1 MSFKMRHWGSRLLPI
16 LVILSLLLAACT
28 AAGVPAAPAAP
39 VAESGS
45 GEQAATTGGRAL
57 PEDAA
62 ADQTL
67 HYVTR
72 NFNRLNPASE
82 GGFGRPWV
90 SFMWMTMFLNDRE
103 NNISPWLA
111 ESYDVSDDGLTYV
124 IHIKPGA
131 TWSDGSPVTAQE
143 AIDYWAYGLS
153 PKCTGCWLSYVSG
166 FTLIEGAKGVI
177 DGSAETVSGLTAVDE
192 KTLEIKLESPN
203 PTFINS
209 FAHFNTGFMKMEDVG
224 EEEFS
229 AGPDTRVNGPFKIE
243 EWDVDAQKHVIVQN
257 PAWWGETK
265 PYIQKI
271 IAQPSQDENVSFIMW
286 QNDEVDIAHWLSNIR
301 EPLRESEADTFVQ
314 IPYATNF
321 FFPFWTTLEPMDD
334 LNLRKALVHAVDWDA
349 AIGAAWEG
357 ARNER
362 VMKSHLTPELACFK
376 ADNWPDFGWPD
387 YGYNPDKAKEELAA
401 SKYGSAENLPKI
413 RITVNGQSPNYIR
426 TAEII
431 IEQWKN
437 NLGITDV
444 EVRPG
449 ALADAWGQEAEQ
461 VQVRRSSWGATVP
474 LSNAMIAGLIKYA
487 LDPAG
492 PGVVDEELAA
502 LGEELA
508 ALAPDD
514 PDFCAKVQ
522 AAESQLL
529 GHYYF
534 MPMIWDLYEY
544 NVKPWVKNF
553 DTNVDNNWTGL
564 LDMYIAEH

>member
-1 MSFKMRHWGSRLLPI
+1 MFQRMRRKSS
-16 LVILSLLLAACT
+16 VIIPLLLLMGMLMSCAMPSGQA
-28 AAGVPAAPAAP
+28 PAPAAD
-39 VAESGS
+39 AGS
-45 GEQAATTGGRAL
+45 SEQAATSGRPL

-62 ADQTL
+62 EDQTL

-82 GGFGRPWV
+82 GGFGRPWI

-103 NNISPWLA
+103 NNIHPWLA
-111 ESYDVSDDGLTYV
+111 TGYDVSEDGLTYT
-124 IHIKPGA
+124 IHINPA
-131 TWSDGSPVTAQE
+131 AVWSDGSPVTAQE
-143 AIDYWAYGLS
+143 AIDYWSYGLS
-153 PKCTGCWLSYVSG
+153 SKCTGCYLSYVSG
-166 FTLIEGAKGVI
+166 LTLIDGAQAVM
-177 DGSAETVSGLTAVDE
+177 DGTAETITGITAVDE
-192 KTLEIKLESPN
+192 KTLEFHLTSPS
-203 PTFINS
+203 PTFINN

-265 PYIQKI
+265 PYLQKI

-286 QNDEVDIAHWLSNIR
+286 QNDEVDVAHWLSNIR
-301 EPLRESEADTFVQ
+301 ESLRESEPDTFVQ

-321 FFPFWTTLEPMDD
+321 FFPFWLTLEPMDD
-334 LNLRKALVHAVDWDA
+334 INVRKALVHAVDWDA
-349 AIGAAWEG
+349 AIAAAWEG
-357 ARNER
+357 ARNDR
-362 VMKSHLTPELACFK
+362 VMKTHLTPELACFK
-376 ADNWPDFGWPD
+376 ADNWPE

-401 SKYGSAENLPKI
+401 SKYGSAEGLPKI

-431 IEQWKN
+431 MEQWKN

-449 ALADAWGQEAEQ
+449 ALADAWGQEADQ
-461 VQVRRSSWGATVP
+461 VQVRRSSWGATIP
-474 LSNAMIAGLIKYA
+474 LPGDMVAGLYKWA
-487 LDPAG
+487 SDPAG
-492 PGVVDEELAA
+492 VGLVDEELGAMVD
-502 LGEELA
+502 ELRTI
-508 ALAPDD
+508 APDAAD
-514 PDFCAKVQ
+514 YCGKVQ
-522 AAESQLL
+522 AVENRLL

-564 LDMYIAEH
+564 LDMYIAKH

>member
-1 MSFKMRHWGSRLLPI
+1 MFHRIRRKSSVLLP
-16 LVILSLLLAACT
+16 LLLLIAIL
-28 AAGVPAAPAAP
+28 AGCAMPAGQAPAAP
-39 VAESGS
+39 PAEAG
-45 GEQAATTGGRAL
+45 GEQAAVSGRPL
-57 PEDAA
+57 PDDAA
-62 ADQTL
+62 EDQTL

-72 NFNRLNPASE
+72 NFSRLNPASE
-82 GGFGRPWV
+82 GGFGRPWI

-103 NNISPWLA
+103 NNIHPWLA
-111 ESYDVSDDGLTYV
+111 TGYEVSEDGLTYT
-124 IHIKPGA
+124 IHINPA
-131 TWSDGSPVTAQE
+131 AVWSDGSPVTAQE
-143 AIDYWAYGLS
+143 AIDYWSYGLS
-153 PKCTGCWLSYVSG
+153 PQCTGCYLSYVSG
-166 FTLIEGAKGVI
+166 MSLI
-177 DGSAETVSGLTAVDE
+177 DGAQAVMDGTAETITGITAVDE
-192 KTLEIKLESPN
+192 KTLEFHLTVAS
-203 PTFINS
+203 PTFINN
-209 FAHFNTGFMKMEDVG
+209 FAHFNTGFLKMEDVG

-265 PYIQKI
+265 PYLQKI

-301 EPLRESEADTFVQ
+301 EQLRGTEADTFVQ

-321 FFPFWTTLEPMDD
+321 FFPFWTNLEPMDD

-349 AIGAAWEG
+349 AIAAAWEG
-357 ARNER
+357 ARNDR
-362 VMKSHLTPELACFK
+362 VMKTHLTPELACFK
-376 ADNWPDFGWPD
+376 ADNWPE
-387 YGYNPDKAKEELAA
+387 YGYDPEKAKAELAA

-413 RITVNGQSPNYIR
+413 RITVGGQSPNYIR

-449 ALADAWGQEAEQ
+449 TLTDAWGQEADQ
-461 VQVRRSSWGATVP
+461 VQVRRSSWGATIP
-474 LSNAMIAGLIKYA
+474 LSGDMIAGLYKWA
-487 LDPAG
+487 SDPE
-492 PGVVDEELAA
+492 GVGLVDEELGAMVD
-502 LGEELA
+502 ELRSI
-508 ALAPDD
+508 APDA
-514 PDFCAKVQ
+514 PEYCEKVQ